1 MVVSY
6 GSRRPDSRRDR
17 RRAKGASRRP
27 EPESTYRTF
36 LVVAGLFFLVLLL
49 LVAALALFG

>member
-1 MVVSY
+1 VSY
-6 GSRRPDSRRDR
+6 GSRRPGSRRDR

-27 EPESTYRTF
+27 EPESADRTF
-36 LVVAGLFFLVLLL
+36 LVVAGLFFLVLML

>member
-1 MVVSY
+1 VSY

-17 RRAKGASRRP
+17 RRAKGASRRL
-27 EPESTYRTF
+27 EPENADRTF
-36 LVVAGLFFLVLLL
+36 LVVAGLFFLVLML

>member
-1 MVVSY
+1 V
-6 GSRRPDSRRDR
+6 
-17 RRAKGASRRP
+17 P
-27 EPESTYRTF
+27 ENTDRTF

>member
-1 MVVSY
+1 VSY

-27 EPESTYRTF
+27 EPEESADRTF
-36 LVVAGLFFLVLLL
+36 LVVAGLFFLVLML

>member
-1 MVVSY
+1 VSY

-27 EPESTYRTF
+27 EGADRTF